1 MTLTTSGCPICRSGA
16 ISLAYKV
23 TRGDLSSQP
32 IYNVSCCSDCG
43 HLWAEGESSKE
54 LFSEIYSR
62 YFYGTSQQSAPHNP
76 DGSLKPEAEN
86 YPPLVNARQ
95 RVTSLTAAGMRG
107 TLLDVGCGVGYFVLA
122 AKDDFDAEGLEIEQ
136 TAVDQA
142 ALIGARVRLGDALVQ
157 EENPKRYDVVTL
169 WDVFSGFTE
178 PQETAARLLDRV
190 ADGGRLVLTMPDAGS
205 LVARL
210 ARARW
215 PLMIPPGNMQFYT
228 EASARRLFA
237 GLGATDVTIT
247 RPAKLVSVSF
257 LVHKGLRAF
266 GFYRAA
272 KWRLPIPPDW
282 KIPLNLGDIM
292 TVTVR
297 KPRASVGPAA

>member
-1 MTLTTSGCPICRSGA
+1 MTTSGCPICWSGA

-23 TRGDLSSQP
+23 ARDDLSSRP
-32 IYNVSCCSDCG
+32 VYTVSRCGDCG
-43 HLWAEGESSKE
+43 HLWAEEESSKE

-86 YPPLVNARQ
+86 YPPLANARQ
-95 RVTSLTAAGMRG
+95 RVASLAAAGMRG
-107 TLLDVGCGVGYFVLA
+107 SLLDVGCGVGYFVLA
-122 AKDDFDAEGLEIEQ
+122 ANGSFDAEGLEIEQ

-142 ALIGARVRLGDALVQ
+142 TRIGARVSLGDVLAP
-157 EENPKRYDVVTL
+157 EANPKRYDVVTL
-169 WDVFSGFTE
+169 WDVFSGFQSPHEIT
-178 PQETAARLLDRV
+178 ARLLDRV
-190 ADGGRLVLTMPDAGS
+190 AEGGHLVLTMPDAGS
-205 LVARL
+205 LVARV

-237 GLGATDVTIT
+237 DLGENDVTIS
-247 RPAKLVSVSF
+247 RPAKLVSASF
-257 LVHKGLRAF
+257 LVHKGLRAL

-272 KWRLPIPPDW
+272 KWRLPIPAEW

-292 TVTVR
+292 TVVVR
-297 KPRASVGPAA
+297 KSATSAGPAA

>member
-1 MTLTTSGCPICRSGA
+1 MTTSGCPICRSGA

-23 TRGDLSSQP
+23 ARDDLSSQP
-32 IYNVSCCSDCG
+32 VYTVRRCGDCG
-43 HLWAEGESSKE
+43 HLWAEGESSKD

-86 YPPLVNARQ
+86 YPPLVNARR
-95 RVTSLTAAGMRG
+95 RVASLKAANMRG
-107 TLLDVGCGVGYFVLA
+107 SLLDVGCGVGYFVLA

-142 ALIGARVRLGDALVQ
+142 ARIGARVRLGDALAQ

-169 WDVFSGFTE
+169 WDVFSGFQA
-178 PQETAARLLDRV
+178 PHETAARLLDRV
-190 ADGGRLVLTMPDAGS
+190 ADGGHLVLTMPDAGS
-205 LVARL
+205 LAARI
-210 ARARW
+210 AKARW

-237 GLGATDVTIT
+237 DLGATDVTIS

-257 LVHKGLRAF
+257 LVHKGLRAL

-272 KWRLPIPPDW
+272 KWGLPIPPDW
-282 KIPLNLGDIM
+282 KVPLNLGDIM

-297 KPRASVGPAA
+297 KPGPLSGPGA